1 MTTLRKSDLSRAWRS
16 LVDRCQRLNF
26 GHLEEVIFEDG
37 EPIACARAVKTFKPG
52 PGANNG
58 AAEGAFHADV
68 ALREQWRD
76 VLVLAQAHEYLVVR
90 RFEVAHGNPL
100 KLLVGEDGHDFCA

>member
-1 MTTLRKSDLSRAWRS
+1 MTTLRKSDLSRAWRA

-26 GHLEEVIFEDG
+26 GHLEEVLFVDG
-37 EPIACARAVKTFKPG
+37 EPMGCARVVKTFKPG
-52 PGANNG
+52 PGTNNG
-58 AAEGAFHADV
+58 YADGAGRVDV

-76 VLVLAQAHEYLVVR
+76 VLVLAQTTEHLVVR